1 MSTNVVMRLDC
12 PHCAY
17 SLYEAVSLIRPN
29 GSAYCPAC
37 SKSFTLDPEIEAMSR
52 LLAEAKAARR
62 ERKRRRKEMLSSWSQ
77 PLPAPAPE
85 PQKLRLSDV
94 LRRLDDLLVEMETSA
109 RRA

>member
-1 MSTNVVMRLDC
+1 MSTNVVMRLEC

-17 SLYEAVSLIRPN
+17 SLFEAVSLIRPS

-37 SKSFTLDPEIEAMSR
+37 TKQFTLDPEIEAMSR

-62 ERKRRRKEMLSSWSQ
+62 ERKRRRQELQETWSE
-77 PLPAPAPE
+77 PAPAP
-85 PQKLRLSDV
+85 QKPLLSDV
-94 LRRLDDLLVEMETSA
+94 LRRLDDLISELERSSA

>member
-1 MSTNVVMRLDC
+1 MSTNVVMRLEC

-17 SLYEAVSLIRPN
+17 SLFEAVSLIRPN

-37 SKSFTLDPEIEAMSR
+37 SKQFTLDPEIEAMSR

-62 ERKRRRKEMLSSWSQ
+62 ERKRRRQELQAMWSE
-77 PLPAPAPE
+77 PAPPPQ
-85 PQKLRLSDV
+85 PQKPLLGDV
-94 LRRLDDLLVEMETSA
+94 LRRLDDLLAELERGSA